1 MLKPDR
7 IIVKRRPDP
16 PTISYVELWATSQ
29 FCSKR
34 KGKGGVAGHAVIYI
48 KGACKDEKAPS
59 RNYGNVG
66 WPQPRSM
73 TPSTVPAS
81 VSAAGFVI
89 SIGLRLRAMICF
101 FAEI

>member
-16 PTISYVELWATSQ
+16 AYDQLIPYYVELCATCL

-34 KGKGGVAGHAVIYI
+34 KGERGIVGHAVIYI
-48 KGACKDEKAPS
+48 KGACMDEKAPS

-66 WPQPRSM
+66 WPQPS
-73 TPSTVPAS
+73 
-81 VSAAGFVI
+81 
-89 SIGLRLRAMICF
+89 
-101 FAEI
+101 